1 MKYVFGK
8 DMENLGCHSLE
19 ATMRFRQNQAA
30 ERRVP
35 AGCHALTGVD
45 LPGSPARIPLPLP
58 AGPSRVHAPPGRDR
72 RQQKTEL

>member
-8 DMENLGCHSLE
+8 DME
-19 ATMRFRQNQAA
+19 AA